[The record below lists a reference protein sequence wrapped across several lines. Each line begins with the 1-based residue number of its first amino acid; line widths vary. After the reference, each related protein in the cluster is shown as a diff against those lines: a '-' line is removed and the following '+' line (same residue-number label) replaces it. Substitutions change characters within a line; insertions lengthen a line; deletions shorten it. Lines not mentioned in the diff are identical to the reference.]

1 MKLFNKFLAALLVS
15 SLIPLIVYSVFLLMT
30 TGTVLK
36 SVVNENNTHVAV
48 NMASEANRFFMDIEK
63 GLDIAREIEK
73 SRVKVSDAQ
82 KTALLFTEMQKNSM
96 YYAIYLL
103 DDNFKITSGVSAY
116 DYTATA
122 GIDESI
128 AVKARDFNKV
138 NVGSIGYISSD
149 KPFVDVIYPINTF
162 PREYLYLKVK
172 LKSLM
177 ARVDSHRKPDETP
190 TGKQVYIF
198 DDAGAQTY
206 LADKPQPALDA
217 KTMDYLRNKEY
228 EKAFVENKMVNIV
241 MKTRGPE
248 WILVY
253 REPTKEAYAEI
264 YKMFIS
270 ALVLILLTAGAAFLF
285 ATGLAQGLVK
295 PIKTLV
301 SGIEVVAKKGDLDY
315 KLPHVDTAELNQV
328 SDAFNSMTG
337 KLKEM
342 QVVMKQSER
351 LSTIGQMSNILGH
364 EIRNPLAAMTN
375 AIYLIRMELSKLA
388 NAKELKVFK
397 RIDIIENEIN
407 STNKIIN
414 DMLDF
419 SRTRPPVLFKQDMG
433 EVVKEILEKTKMPDK
448 VTLEQEYNATRKV
461 NVDVEEIKQV
471 VRNLVNNAVDAMA
484 DRPVAM
490 LTISTSDVFMRRG
503 EAQVPAVLLEIADTG
518 GGIPDDIM
526 KKIWEPFFST
536 KSKGT
541 GLGLAV
547 VKRIIEE
554 RHKGLMEVRSIVGSG
569 TTFSLKL
576 PAALE

>member
-1 MKLFNKFLAALLVS
+1 MKLFNKFLVALLIS

-36 SVVNENNTHVAV
+36 NVVNENNTHIAV

-82 KTALLFTEMQKNSM
+82 KTALLFAEMQKNSL

-103 DDNFKITSGVSAY
+103 DENFKVTSGVSSY
-116 DYTATA
+116 DYTANA
-122 GIDESI
+122 GVDETI

-138 NVGSIGYISSD
+138 NVGNIGYISSD
-149 KPFVDVIYPINTF
+149 KPYVDVIYPISTF
-162 PREYLYLKVK
+162 PREYLYMKVK

-177 ARVDSHRKPDETP
+177 ARVDSHRKQIDSS

-198 DDAGAQTY
+198 DDSGAQTS
-206 LADKPQPALDA
+206 LADKPLPPLDA
-217 KTMDYLRNKEY
+217 KSMEYLRSKEH
-228 EKAFVENKMVNIV
+228 EKAFVENKMVTMV

-248 WILVY
+248 WLLVY
-253 REPTKEAYAEI
+253 LEPTSEAYAEI

-270 ALVLILLTAGAAFLF
+270 AMVLILLTAGAAFLI

-295 PIKTLV
+295 PIQTLV
-301 SGIEVVAKKGDLDY
+301 SGIEVIAKKGDLDY

-328 SDAFNSMTG
+328 TDAFNTMTG

-342 QVVMKQSER
+342 QVVMKQGER

-375 AIYLIRMELSKLA
+375 AIYLIRMELAKLA
-388 NAKELKVFK
+388 NAKDLKVFK

-433 EVVKEILEKTKMPDK
+433 EV
-448 VTLEQEYNATRKV
+448 
-461 NVDVEEIKQV
+461 IK
-471 VRNLVNNAVDAMA
+471 
-484 DRPVAM
+484 
-490 LTISTSDVFMRRG
+490 
-503 EAQVPAVLLEIADTG
+503 
-518 GGIPDDIM
+518 
-526 KKIWEPFFST
+526 
-536 KSKGT
+536 
-541 GLGLAV
+541 
-547 VKRIIEE
+547 
-554 RHKGLMEVRSIVGSG
+554 
-569 TTFSLKL
+569 
-576 PAALE
+576 